1 MVFTPSSSSEFLG
14 DLENSYRRRS
24 IHFDSGVK
32 VPLLP
37 DHIWI
42 VVRGIVK
49 LSCLNE
55 QGDDVLLAIA
65 GPNEPFGDPLTH
77 LDLYEVTTLDHC
89 DLLGLSIQEVTSTP
103 HLNINLMEA
112 LMQRTRQSESL
123 IALLGLRGVD
133 NRIKRFLEL
142 LAENYGQP
150 CDQGLALNLR
160 LTHQEIASAV
170 STTRVTVTKVV
181 GQLKESGWLQYD
193 SKQRMVVSHLPSL
206 NVRKNHSQSEI
217 LIINVNR

>member
-1 MVFTPSSSSEFLG
+1 MVCTPSSSSGFLG

-77 LDLYEVTTLDHC
+77 LDLFEATTLDHC
-89 DLLGLSIQEVTSTP
+89 DLLGLSIQDVNTTP
-103 HLNINLMEA
+103 HLSSNLMKA
-112 LMQRTRQSESL
+112 MMQRTRQSEAL
-123 IALLGLRGVD
+123 IALLGLRGVE
-133 NRIKRFLEL
+133 NRVKSFLEL
-142 LAENYGQP
+142 LAEDYGQP
-150 CDQGLALNLR
+150 CDQGLKLNLR

-170 STTRVTVTKVV
+170 STTRVTVTKVL
-181 GQLKESGWLQYD
+181 GQLKESGWLQHD
-193 SKQRMVVSHLPSL
+193 IKQKMIVSHLPSR
-206 NVRKNHSQSEI
+206 NTSQNKRI
-217 LIINVNR
+217 LA

>member
-49 LSCLNE
+49 LSYLNE

-77 LDLYEVTTLDHC
+77 LDLYEATTLDHC
-89 DLLGLSIQEVTSTP
+89 DMLGLSIQEVTSTP

-112 LMQRTRQSESL
+112 LMKRTRQSESL

-133 NRIKRFLEL
+133 NRVKRFLEL

-160 LTHQEIASAV
+160 LTHQEIAGAV

-193 SKQRMVVSHLPSL
+193 SKQKIIVSHLPSR
-206 NVRKNHSQSEI
+206 NTSENKKI
-217 LIINVNR
+217 LA

>member
-1 MVFTPSSSSEFLG
+1 MPPACTQSSG
-14 DLENSYRRRS
+14 DS
-24 IHFDSGVK
+24 
-32 VPLLP
+32 
-37 DHIWI
+37 
-42 VVRGIVK
+42 
-49 LSCLNE
+49 
-55 QGDDVLLAIA
+55 
-65 GPNEPFGDPLTH
+65 FGDPLTH
-77 LDLYEVTTLDHC
+77 LDLYEATTLSDC

-133 NRIKRFLEL
+133 NRVKRFLEL
-142 LAENYGQP
+142 LAESYGQP

-193 SKQRMVVSHLPSL
+193 SKQRMGVSHLPSL
-206 NVRKNHSQSEI
+206 NVRKNHS
-217 LIINVNR
+217 

>member
-1 MVFTPSSSSEFLG
+1 MVCTPSSSSGFLG

-42 VVRGIVK
+42 VVRGVVK

-65 GPNEPFGDPLTH
+65 GPNEPFGEPLTH
-77 LDLYEVTTLDHC
+77 LDLFEAITLDHC
-89 DLLGLSIQEVTSTP
+89 DLLGLSIQDVNTTP
-103 HLNINLMEA
+103 HLSNNLMKA
-112 LMQRTRQSESL
+112 MMHRTRQSEAL
-123 IALLGLRGVD
+123 IALLGLRGVE
-133 NRIKRFLEL
+133 NRVKSFLEL
-142 LAENYGQP
+142 MAEDYGQP
-150 CDQGLALNLR
+150 CDQGLKLNLR

-170 STTRVTVTKVV
+170 STTRVTITKVL

-193 SKQRMVVSHLPSL
+193 SKQKIIVSHLPSR
-206 NVRKNHSQSEI
+206 NTSENKKI
-217 LIINVNR
+217 LA

>member
-49 LSCLNE
+49 LDYLNE

-77 LDLYEVTTLDHC
+77 LDLYEATTLDYC
-89 DLLGLSIQEVTSTP
+89 DVLGLSIQEVTSTP

-123 IALLGLRGVD
+123 IALLGLRGID
-133 NRIKRFLEL
+133 NRVKRFLEL

-150 CDQGLALNLR
+150 CDQGLAINLR
-160 LTHQEIASAV
+160 LTHQEIAGAV

-206 NVRKNHSQSEI
+206 NVRKNHS
-217 LIINVNR
+217 

>member
-49 LSCLNE
+49 LDYLNE

-77 LDLYEVTTLDHC
+77 LDLYEATTLDHC
-89 DLLGLSIQEVTSTP
+89 DMLGLSIQEVTSTP
-103 HLNINLMEA
+103 HLNLNLMEA

-133 NRIKRFLEL
+133 NRVKRFLEL

-206 NVRKNHSQSEI
+206 NVRKNHS
-217 LIINVNR
+217 

>member
-1 MVFTPSSSSEFLG
+1 MVCTPSSSSGFLG

-55 QGDDVLLAIA
+55 RGDDVLLAIT

-77 LDLYEVTTLDHC
+77 LDLFEATTLDHC
-89 DLLGLSIQEVTSTP
+89 DLLGLSIQCVNTTP
-103 HLNINLMEA
+103 HLSSNLMKA
-112 LMQRTRQSESL
+112 MMQRTRQSEAL
-123 IALLGLRGVD
+123 IALLGLRGVE
-133 NRIKRFLEL
+133 NRVKSFLEL
-142 LAENYGQP
+142 LAEDYGQP
-150 CDQGLALNLR
+150 CDQGLKLNLR

-170 STTRVTVTKVV
+170 STTRVTVTKVL
-181 GQLKESGWLQYD
+181 GQLKESGWLQHD
-193 SKQRMVVSHLPSL
+193 RQQKIIVSHLPCM
-206 NVRKNHSQSEI
+206 NTSENKKI
-217 LIINVNR
+217 LA

>member
-77 LDLYEVTTLDHC
+77 LDLYEVTTLNHC
-89 DLLGLSIQEVTSTP
+89 DLLSLSIQEVTSTP

-133 NRIKRFLEL
+133 NRVKRFLEL

-206 NVRKNHSQSEI
+206 NVRKNHS
-217 LIINVNR
+217 

>member
-133 NRIKRFLEL
+133 NRVKRFLEL

-193 SKQRMVVSHLPSL
+193 SKQRMVVSHLPSFY
-206 NVRKNHSQSEI
+206 VRKNHS
-217 LIINVNR
+217 

>member
-123 IALLGLRGVD
+123 IALLSLRGVD
-133 NRIKRFLEL
+133 NRVKRFLEL

-193 SKQRMVVSHLPSL
+193 SKQRMVVSHLPSFY
-206 NVRKNHSQSEI
+206 VRKNHS
-217 LIINVNR
+217 

>member
-1 MVFTPSSSSEFLG
+1 MVCTPSSSSGFLG

-77 LDLYEVTTLDHC
+77 LDLFEATTLDHC
-89 DLLGLSIQEVTSTP
+89 DLLGLSIQDVNTTP
-103 HLNINLMEA
+103 HLSSNLMKA
-112 LMQRTRQSESL
+112 MMQRNRQSEAM
-123 IALLGLRGVD
+123 IALLGLRGVE
-133 NRIKRFLEL
+133 NRVKSFLEL
-142 LAENYGQP
+142 LAEDYGQP
-150 CDQGLALNLR
+150 CDQGLKLNLR

-170 STTRVTVTKVV
+170 STTRVTVTKVL
-181 GQLKESGWLQYD
+181 GQLKESGWMQHD
-193 SKQRMVVSHLPSL
+193 HQQKIIVSHLPSR
-206 NVRKNHSQSEI
+206 NASQNKKI
-217 LIINVNR
+217 LA

>member
-133 NRIKRFLEL
+133 NRVKRFLEL
-142 LAENYGQP
+142 LAEDYGQP

-193 SKQRMVVSHLPSL
+193 SQQKMVVSHLPSL
-206 NVRKNHSQSEI
+206 NNRKNHSK
-217 LIINVNR
+217 RTP

>member
-1 MVFTPSSSSEFLG
+1 MVFTPSSSSGFLG

-77 LDLYEVTTLDHC
+77 LDLFEATTLDHC
-89 DLLGLSIQEVTSTP
+89 DLLGLSIQDVNTTP
-103 HLNINLMEA
+103 HLSSNLMKA
-112 LMQRTRQSESL
+112 MMQRTRQSEAL
-123 IALLGLRGVD
+123 IALLGLRGVE
-133 NRIKRFLEL
+133 NRVKSFLEL
-142 LAENYGQP
+142 LAEDYGQP
-150 CDQGLALNLR
+150 CDQGLKLNLR

-170 STTRVTVTKVV
+170 STTRVTVTKVL
-181 GQLKESGWLQYD
+181 GQLKESGWMQHD
-193 SKQRMVVSHLPSL
+193 HQQKIIVSHLPS
-206 NVRKNHSQSEI
+206 KNASQNKKI
-217 LIINVNR
+217 LA

>member
-1 MVFTPSSSSEFLG
+1 MVCTPSSSSEFLG

-65 GPNEPFGDPLTH
+65 GPNEPFGEPLTH
-77 LDLYEVTTLDHC
+77 LDLFEATTLDHC
-89 DLLGLSIQEVTSTP
+89 DLLGLSIQDVNTTP
-103 HLNINLMEA
+103 HLSNNLMKA
-112 LMQRTRQSESL
+112 MMHRTRQSEAL
-123 IALLGLRGVD
+123 IALLNLRGVE
-133 NRIKRFLEL
+133 NRVKSFLEL
-142 LAENYGQP
+142 MAEDYGQP
-150 CDQGLALNLR
+150 CDQGLKLNLR

-170 STTRVTVTKVV
+170 STTRVTITKVL

-193 SKQRMVVSHLPSL
+193 SKQKIIVSHLPSI
-206 NVRKNHSQSEI
+206 NTSENKKI
-217 LIINVNR
+217 LA

>member
-1 MVFTPSSSSEFLG
+1 MVCTPSSSSGFLG

-65 GPNEPFGDPLTH
+65 GPNEPFGEPLTH
-77 LDLYEVTTLDHC
+77 LDLFEATTLDHC
-89 DLLGLSIQEVTSTP
+89 DLLGLSIQDVNTTP
-103 HLNINLMEA
+103 HLSNNLMKA
-112 LMQRTRQSESL
+112 MMHRTRQSEAL
-123 IALLGLRGVD
+123 IALLGLRGVE
-133 NRIKRFLEL
+133 NRVKSFLEL
-142 LAENYGQP
+142 MAEDYGQP
-150 CDQGLALNLR
+150 CDQGLKLNLR

-170 STTRVTVTKVV
+170 STTRVTITKVL

-193 SKQRMVVSHLPSL
+193 SKQKIIVSYLPSR
-206 NVRKNHSQSEI
+206 NTSENRKI
-217 LIINVNR
+217 LA

>member
-1 MVFTPSSSSEFLG
+1 M
-14 DLENSYRRRS
+14 
-24 IHFDSGVK
+24 K

-65 GPNEPFGDPLTH
+65 GPNEPFGEPLTH
-77 LDLYEVTTLDHC
+77 LDLFEATTLDHC
-89 DLLGLSIQEVTSTP
+89 DLLGLSIQDVNTTP
-103 HLNINLMEA
+103 HLSNNLMKA
-112 LMQRTRQSESL
+112 MMHRTRQSEAL
-123 IALLGLRGVD
+123 IALLGLRGVE
-133 NRIKRFLEL
+133 NRVKSFLEL
-142 LAENYGQP
+142 MAEDYGQP
-150 CDQGLALNLR
+150 CDQGLKLNLR

-170 STTRVTVTKVV
+170 STTRVTITKVL

-193 SKQRMVVSHLPSL
+193 SKQKIIVSHLPSR
-206 NVRKNHSQSEI
+206 NTIENKKI
-217 LIINVNR
+217 LA

>member
-14 DLENSYRRRS
+14 DLESSYRRRS

-133 NRIKRFLEL
+133 NRVKRFLEL

-193 SKQRMVVSHLPSL
+193 SKQRMVVSHLPSFY
-206 NVRKNHSQSEI
+206 VRKNHS
-217 LIINVNR
+217 

>member
-1 MVFTPSSSSEFLG
+1 MVCTPSSSSGFLG

-65 GPNEPFGDPLTH
+65 GPNEPFGEPLTH
-77 LDLYEVTTLDHC
+77 LDLFEATTLDHC
-89 DLLGLSIQEVTSTP
+89 DLLGLSIQDVNTTP
-103 HLNINLMEA
+103 HLSNNLMKA
-112 LMQRTRQSESL
+112 MMHRTRQSEAL
-123 IALLGLRGVD
+123 IALLGLRGVE
-133 NRIKRFLEL
+133 NRVKSFLEL
-142 LAENYGQP
+142 MAEDYGQP
-150 CDQGLALNLR
+150 CDQGLKLNLR

-170 STTRVTVTKVV
+170 STTRVTITKVL

-193 SKQRMVVSHLPSL
+193 SQQKMIISLLPKR
-206 NVRKNHSQSEI
+206 NNHQQQNNG
-217 LIINVNR
+217 LIQAK

>member
-24 IHFDSGVK
+24 IHFDRGVK

-49 LSCLNE
+49 LSYLNE

-77 LDLYEVTTLDHC
+77 LDLYEATTLDHC
-89 DLLGLSIQEVTSTP
+89 DMLGLSIQEVTSTP

-123 IALLGLRGVD
+123 IALLGLRGID
-133 NRIKRFLEL
+133 NRVKRFLEL
-142 LAENYGQP
+142 LAENYGHP
-150 CDQGLALNLR
+150 CDQGLAINLR
-160 LTHQEIASAV
+160 LTHQEIAGAV

-206 NVRKNHSQSEI
+206 KVRKNHS
-217 LIINVNR
+217 

>member
-49 LSCLNE
+49 LGYLNE

-77 LDLYEVTTLDHC
+77 LDLYEATTLSDC

-103 HLNINLMEA
+103 RLNLNLMEA

-133 NRIKRFLEL
+133 NRVKRFLEL

-206 NVRKNHSQSEI
+206 NVMKSHS
-217 LIINVNR
+217 

>member
-1 MVFTPSSSSEFLG
+1 MVCTPSSSSGFLG

-77 LDLYEVTTLDHC
+77 LDLFEATTLDHC
-89 DLLGLSIQEVTSTP
+89 DLLGLSIQDVNTTP
-103 HLNINLMEA
+103 HLSSNLMKA
-112 LMQRTRQSESL
+112 MMQRNRQSEAL
-123 IALLGLRGVD
+123 IALLGLRGVE
-133 NRIKRFLEL
+133 NRVKSFLEL
-142 LAENYGQP
+142 LAEDYGQP
-150 CDQGLALNLR
+150 CDQGLKLNLR

-170 STTRVTVTKVV
+170 STTRVTVTKVL
-181 GQLKESGWLQYD
+181 GQLKESGWMQHD
-193 SKQRMVVSHLPSL
+193 HQQKIIVSHLP
-206 NVRKNHSQSEI
+206 NRNASQNKKI
-217 LIINVNR
+217 LA

>member
-1 MVFTPSSSSEFLG
+1 MVCTPSSSSGFLG

-77 LDLYEVTTLDHC
+77 LDLFEATTLDHC
-89 DLLGLSIQEVTSTP
+89 DLLGLSVQDVNTTP
-103 HLNINLMEA
+103 HLSSNLMKA
-112 LMQRTRQSESL
+112 MMQRTRQSEAL
-123 IALLGLRGVD
+123 IALLGLRGVE
-133 NRIKRFLEL
+133 NRVKSFLEL
-142 LAENYGQP
+142 LAEDYGQP
-150 CDQGLALNLR
+150 CDQGLKLNLR

-170 STTRVTVTKVV
+170 STTRVTVTKVL
-181 GQLKESGWLQYD
+181 GQLKESGWLKHD
-193 SKQRMVVSHLPSL
+193 IKQKMIVSHLPSR
-206 NVRKNHSQSEI
+206 NTSENKRI
-217 LIINVNR
+217 LA

>member
-1 MVFTPSSSSEFLG
+1 MVCTPSSSSGFLG

-24 IHFDSGVK
+24 IHFNSGVK

-77 LDLYEVTTLDHC
+77 LDLFEATTLDHC
-89 DLLGLSIQEVTSTP
+89 DLLGLSIQDVNTTP
-103 HLNINLMEA
+103 HLSSNLMKA
-112 LMQRTRQSESL
+112 MMQRTRQSEAL
-123 IALLGLRGVD
+123 IALLGLRGVE
-133 NRIKRFLEL
+133 NRVKSFLEL
-142 LAENYGQP
+142 LAEDYGQP
-150 CDQGLALNLR
+150 CDQGLKLNLR

-170 STTRVTVTKVV
+170 STTRVTVTKVL
-181 GQLKESGWLQYD
+181 GQLKESGWLKHD
-193 SKQRMVVSHLPSL
+193 IKQKMIVSHLPSR
-206 NVRKNHSQSEI
+206 NTSENKRI
-217 LIINVNR
+217 LA

>member
-1 MVFTPSSSSEFLG
+1 MVCTPSSSSGFLG

-77 LDLYEVTTLDHC
+77 LDLFEATTLDHC
-89 DLLGLSIQEVTSTP
+89 DLLGLSIQDVNTTP
-103 HLNINLMEA
+103 HLSSNLMKA
-112 LMQRTRQSESL
+112 MMQRTRQSEAL
-123 IALLGLRGVD
+123 IALLGLRGVE
-133 NRIKRFLEL
+133 NRVKSFLEL
-142 LAENYGQP
+142 LAEDYGQP
-150 CDQGLALNLR
+150 CDQGLKLNLR

-170 STTRVTVTKVV
+170 STTRVTVTKVL
-181 GQLKESGWLQYD
+181 GQLKESGWMQHD
-193 SKQRMVVSHLPSL
+193 HQQKIIVSHLPG
-206 NVRKNHSQSEI
+206 KNASQNKKI
-217 LIINVNR
+217 LA

>member
-14 DLENSYRRRS
+14 ELENSYRRRS

-133 NRIKRFLEL
+133 NRVKRFLEL

-206 NVRKNHSQSEI
+206 NVRKNHS
-217 LIINVNR
+217 

>member
-1 MVFTPSSSSEFLG
+1 MVCTPSSSSGFLG

-24 IHFDSGVK
+24 IHFNSGVK

-65 GPNEPFGDPLTH
+65 GPNEPFGEPLTH
-77 LDLYEVTTLDHC
+77 LDLFEATTLDHC
-89 DLLGLSIQEVTSTP
+89 DLLGLSIQDVNTTH
-103 HLNINLMEA
+103 HLSNNLMKA
-112 LMQRTRQSESL
+112 MMHRTRQSEAL
-123 IALLGLRGVD
+123 IALLGLRGVE
-133 NRIKRFLEL
+133 NRVKSFLEL
-142 LAENYGQP
+142 MAEDYGQP
-150 CDQGLALNLR
+150 CDQGLKLNLR

-170 STTRVTVTKVV
+170 STTRVTITKVL

-193 SKQRMVVSHLPSL
+193 NKQKIIVSHLPSR
-206 NVRKNHSQSEI
+206 NTSENKRI
-217 LIINVNR
+217 LA

>member
-1 MVFTPSSSSEFLG
+1 MVCTPSSSSGFLG

-77 LDLYEVTTLDHC
+77 LDLFEATTLDHC
-89 DLLGLSIQEVTSTP
+89 DLLGLSIQDVNTTP
-103 HLNINLMEA
+103 HLSSNLIKAM
-112 LMQRTRQSESL
+112 MQRTRQSEAL
-123 IALLGLRGVD
+123 IALLGLRGVE
-133 NRIKRFLEL
+133 NRVKSFLEL
-142 LAENYGQP
+142 LAEDYGQP
-150 CDQGLALNLR
+150 CDQGLKLNLR

-170 STTRVTVTKVV
+170 STTRVTVTKVL
-181 GQLKESGWLQYD
+181 GQLKESGWMQHD
-193 SKQRMVVSHLPSL
+193 HQQKIIVSHLPS
-206 NVRKNHSQSEI
+206 KNASQNKKI
-217 LIINVNR
+217 

>member
-1 MVFTPSSSSEFLG
+1 MVFTLSSSSEFLG

-89 DLLGLSIQEVTSTP
+89 DLLGLSIQEVTSNP

-133 NRIKRFLEL
+133 NRVKRFLEL

-206 NVRKNHSQSEI
+206 NVRKNHS
-217 LIINVNR
+217 

>member
-1 MVFTPSSSSEFLG
+1 MVCTPSSSSGFLG

-65 GPNEPFGDPLTH
+65 GPNEPFGEPLTH
-77 LDLYEVTTLDHC
+77 LDLFEATTLDHC
-89 DLLGLSIQEVTSTP
+89 DLLGLSIQDVNTTP
-103 HLNINLMEA
+103 HLSNNLMKA
-112 LMQRTRQSESL
+112 MMHRTRQSGAL
-123 IALLGLRGVD
+123 IALLGLRGVE
-133 NRIKRFLEL
+133 NRVKSFLEL
-142 LAENYGQP
+142 MAEDYGQP
-150 CDQGLALNLR
+150 CDQGLKLNLR

-170 STTRVTVTKVV
+170 STTRVTITKVL

-193 SKQRMVVSHLPSL
+193 SKQKIIVSHLP
-206 NVRKNHSQSEI
+206 NRNTSENKKI
-217 LIINVNR
+217 LA

>member
-49 LSCLNE
+49 LSYLNE

-77 LDLYEVTTLDHC
+77 LDLYEATTLDHC
-89 DLLGLSIQEVTSTP
+89 DMLGLSIQEVTSTP

-133 NRIKRFLEL
+133 NRVKRFLEL

-160 LTHQEIASAV
+160 LTHQEIAGAV

-206 NVRKNHSQSEI
+206 NVRKNHS
-217 LIINVNR
+217 

>member
-1 MVFTPSSSSEFLG
+1 MVCTPSSSSGFLG

-65 GPNEPFGDPLTH
+65 GPNEPFGKPLTH
-77 LDLYEVTTLDHC
+77 LDLFESTTLDHC
-89 DLLGLSIQEVTSTP
+89 DLLGLSIQDVNTTP
-103 HLNINLMEA
+103 HLSNNLMKA
-112 LMQRTRQSESL
+112 MMHRTRQSEAL
-123 IALLGLRGVD
+123 IALLGLRGVE
-133 NRIKRFLEL
+133 NRVKSFLEL
-142 LAENYGQP
+142 MAEDYGQP
-150 CDQGLALNLR
+150 CDQGLKLNLR

-170 STTRVTVTKVV
+170 STTRVTITKVL

-193 SKQRMVVSHLPSL
+193 SKQKIIVSHLPSR
-206 NVRKNHSQSEI
+206 NTSENKKI
-217 LIINVNR
+217 LA

>member
-133 NRIKRFLEL
+133 NRVKRFLEL

-193 SKQRMVVSHLPSL
+193 SKQRIVVSHLPSL
-206 NVRKNHSQSEI
+206 NVRKNHS
-217 LIINVNR
+217 

>member
-1 MVFTPSSSSEFLG
+1 MVCTPSSSSGFLG

-55 QGDDVLLAIA
+55 QGDDVLLAIT

-77 LDLYEVTTLDHC
+77 LDLFEATTLDHC
-89 DLLGLSIQEVTSTP
+89 DLLGLSIQDVNTTP
-103 HLNINLMEA
+103 HLSSNLMKA
-112 LMQRTRQSESL
+112 MMQRTRQSEAL
-123 IALLGLRGVD
+123 IALLGLRGVE
-133 NRIKRFLEL
+133 NRVKSFLEL
-142 LAENYGQP
+142 LAEDYGQP
-150 CDQGLALNLR
+150 CDQGLKLNLR

-170 STTRVTVTKVV
+170 STTRVTVTKVL
-181 GQLKESGWLQYD
+181 GQLKESGWMQHD
-193 SKQRMVVSHLPSL
+193 HQQKIIVSHLPSR
-206 NVRKNHSQSEI
+206 NASQNKKI
-217 LIINVNR
+217 PA

>member
-133 NRIKRFLEL
+133 NRVKRFLEL

-206 NVRKNHSQSEI
+206 NVRKKS
-217 LIINVNR
+217 

>member
-49 LSCLNE
+49 LSYLNE

-77 LDLYEVTTLDHC
+77 LDLYEATTLDHC
-89 DLLGLSIQEVTSTP
+89 DMLGLSIQEVTSTP

-133 NRIKRFLEL
+133 NRVKRFLEL

-150 CDQGLALNLR
+150 CDQGLAINLR
-160 LTHQEIASAV
+160 LTHQEIAGAV

-206 NVRKNHSQSEI
+206 NIRKNHS
-217 LIINVNR
+217 

>member
-1 MVFTPSSSSEFLG
+1 MVCTPSSSSGFLG

-24 IHFDSGVK
+24 IHFESGVK

-77 LDLYEVTTLDHC
+77 LDLFEATTLDHC
-89 DLLGLSIQEVTSTP
+89 DLLGLSIQDVNTTP
-103 HLNINLMEA
+103 HLSSNLMKA
-112 LMQRTRQSESL
+112 MMQRTRQSEAL
-123 IALLGLRGVD
+123 IALLGLRGVE
-133 NRIKRFLEL
+133 NRVKSFLEL
-142 LAENYGQP
+142 LAEDYGQP
-150 CDQGLALNLR
+150 CDQGLKLNLR

-170 STTRVTVTKVV
+170 STTRVTVTKVL
-181 GQLKESGWLQYD
+181 GQLKESGWMQHD
-193 SKQRMVVSHLPSL
+193 HQQKIIVSHLPS
-206 NVRKNHSQSEI
+206 KNASQNKKI
-217 LIINVNR
+217 LA